1 MQEIIPEGELTMTVE
16 FKNDGDILLTAR
28 DSLNDETL
36 VFRHEPN
43 MALHNMVMDML
54 RKMGVQLLE
63 RNNGLD

>member
-1 MQEIIPEGELTMTVE
+1 MNESIPDGELTMTVE
-16 FKNDGDILLTAR
+16 FKSDGDILLTAR
-28 DSLNDETL
+28 DSLNDKTL

-63 RNNGLD
+63 RNNES

>member
-1 MQEIIPEGELTMTVE
+1 MTNE
-16 FKNDGDILLTAR
+16 DYEER

-36 VFRHEPN
+36 VFRKEPN

-63 RNNGLD
+63 RKHD

>member
-1 MQEIIPEGELTMTVE
+1 MPNNNIPDGEITMTVE
-16 FKNDGDILLTAR
+16 FKNDGEILLTAR

-36 VFRHEPN
+36 VFRKEPN

-63 RNNGLD
+63 RNND

>member
-1 MQEIIPEGELTMTVE
+1 
-16 FKNDGDILLTAR
+16 
-28 DSLNDETL
+28 

-63 RNNGLD
+63 RNNES

>member
-1 MQEIIPEGELTMTVE
+1 MPNSNIPDGEITMTVE
-16 FKNDGDILLTAR
+16 FKNDGNILLTAR

-36 VFRHEPN
+36 VFRKEPN

-63 RNNGLD
+63 RNND

>member
-1 MQEIIPEGELTMTVE
+1 MPNDNIPDGEITMTVE

-36 VFRHEPN
+36 VFRKEPN

-54 RKMGVQLLE
+54 RKMGVQMLE
-63 RNNGLD
+63 RNND

>member
-1 MQEIIPEGELTMTVE
+1 MENENIPDGELTMTVE

-36 VFRHEPN
+36 VFRKEPN
-43 MALHNMVMDML
+43 LALHNMVMDML

-63 RNNGLD
+63 RNNES

>member
-1 MQEIIPEGELTMTVE
+1 MPNDNIPDGEITMTVE

-36 VFRHEPN
+36 VFRKEPN

-63 RNNGLD
+63 RNND

>member
-1 MQEIIPEGELTMTVE
+1 MPNDNIPDGEITMTVE

-36 VFRHEPN
+36 VFRKEPN
-43 MALHNMVMDML
+43 MVLHNMVMDML

-63 RNNGLD
+63 RKND

>member
-1 MQEIIPEGELTMTVE
+1 MQENIPEGELTMTVE

-36 VFRHEPN
+36 VFRKEPN

-63 RNNGLD
+63 RKHD

>member
-1 MQEIIPEGELTMTVE
+1 MDDVPSGEITMIVE
-16 FKNDGDILLTAR
+16 FKGDGDIVLTAR

-36 VFRHEPN
+36 VFRKEPN

-63 RNNGLD
+63 RKHD

>member
-1 MQEIIPEGELTMTVE
+1 MPNSNIPDGEITMTVE

-36 VFRHEPN
+36 VFRKEPN

-54 RKMGVQLLE
+54 RKMGVQLLKK
-63 RNNGLD
+63 NND

>member
-1 MQEIIPEGELTMTVE
+1 MPNDNISDGVITMTVE

-36 VFRHEPN
+36 VFRKEPN

-63 RNNGLD
+63 RNND

>member
-1 MQEIIPEGELTMTVE
+1 MPNSNIPDGEITMTIE

-36 VFRHEPN
+36 VFRKEPN

-63 RNNGLD
+63 RNND

>member
-1 MQEIIPEGELTMTVE
+1 MPNSNIPDGEITMTVE

-36 VFRHEPN
+36 VFRKEPN

-54 RKMGVQLLE
+54 RKMGVQMLE
-63 RNNGLD
+63 RNND

>member
-1 MQEIIPEGELTMTVE
+1 MQENIPEGELTMTVE

-43 MALHNMVMDML
+43 MTLHNMVMDML

>member
-1 MQEIIPEGELTMTVE
+1 MPNDNIPDGEITMTVE

-36 VFRHEPN
+36 VFRKEPN
-43 MALHNMVMDML
+43 MVLHNMVMDML

-63 RNNGLD
+63 RKSD

>member
-1 MQEIIPEGELTMTVE
+1 MPNSNIPDGEITMTVE

-36 VFRHEPN
+36 VFRKEPN

-63 RNNGLD
+63 RNND